1 MNSYA
6 YGWPIWYF
14 TGTITLNP
22 GSSAVGLLPAIRHR
36 VEVYV

>member
-6 YGWPIWYF
+6 YLWPIWYF

-22 GSSAVGLLPAIRHR
+22 GSCAVGLPPAIRHR
-36 VEVYV
+36 VEVNV